1 MADKTESSPKTKRCH
16 ICPICSHSFS
26 VPSRLQL
33 HMITHSAKE
42 YENLEGIGNHECSI
56 CKKRFSTPSKLL
68 KHIQSHEPP
77 KEAGKSIEKPKR
89 SQFNRTPDGKYLCM
103 LCGSKL
109 NIIMN
114 TLWLFNVL
122 IVHFRSLQISRH
134 SITSHGSS
142 YRNQRL
148 AMQHVPEVILLS
160 T

>member
-1 MADKTESSPKTKRCH
+1 MITHMAEKTESSPKTKRCH

-68 KHIQSHEPP
+68 KHIQTHEPP

-109 NIIMN
+109 NIVIN
-114 TLWLFNVL
+114 TIGCLM
-122 IVHFRSLQISRH
+122 IVCPFL
-134 SITSHGSS
+134 
-142 YRNQRL
+142 
-148 AMQHVPEVILLS
+148 
-160 T
+160 